1 MVTILQNNNSLKVY
15 IGEADKKELVYKV
28 MVIHVITK
36 TGFFFIAFQ
45 KYTYKQI
52 IQKDSS

>member
-28 MVIHVITK
+28 MVIHIITK
-36 TGFFFIAFQ
+36 TGFFFYSISE
-45 KYTYKQI
+45 I
-52 IQKDSS
+52 HV

>member
-28 MVIHVITK
+28 MVIHIITK